1 LNEHNKAYNE
11 GKVGYYVGLNQYS
24 DWVCVIKKR
33 CYYIIGF
40 LISFTFFFKTKDEI
54 ESFTRTSRGHE
65 TIDTPSQK
73 QHALF
78 KRSIY
83 ADVPAFNL
91 NKSIDWQMLGYVTPA
106 KESQGKCGSCTAY
119 AIVGA
124 LEAQYFKQTQI
135 LKSFSEQFLVDCN
148 LLTPNVCLNGA
159 SLVDRM

>member
-1 LNEHNKAYNE
+1 MCNKQTLLLYNWILLVLN
-11 GKVGYYVGLNQYS
+11 
-24 DWVCVIKKR
+24 I
-33 CYYIIGF
+33 
-40 LISFTFFFKTKDEI
+40 FKTKDEI

-65 TIDTPSQK
+65 TIDTPSQR

-83 ADVPAFNL
+83 ADMPAFNL
-91 NKSIDWQMLGYVTPA
+91 NKSIDWQTLGYVTPA